1 LLFYDASIR
10 IDGKYESLTDQDND
24 LESETYL
31 WENDIGEKDTYKSE
45 NSDYHGES
53 RLPSWCYEQ
62 REKP

>member
-1 LLFYDASIR
+1 LLFYNASIR
-10 IDGKYESLTDQDND
+10 IDGKYESLIDQDND

-31 WENDIGEKDTYKSE
+31 WENNIGEKDTYKLE

-53 RLPSWCYEQ
+53 RLPSWSYEQ